1 MRTLFSSLALVLL
14 LLCACAASPETDRAQ
29 AESADLLSQLQQHGE
44 ALLES
49 RRTLLSDLLFGR
61 VPESAPADAA
71 WFDSAAFVGDSVSV
85 MLEYYNNA
93 HHPLGSAAFFCA
105 ESLSP
110 RNALAA
116 QPGSKRLPEWPKGSG
131 RHPAL
136 PEGIAESG
144 AEKVYLMLGMN
155 SISGGVDN
163 AAADLVTLIDSILA
177 QSPEAAVLIQSVT
190 PMTADSP
197 RTDALLNNETIRQYN
212 LRMAEVCRE
221 RGWYFVDSAQALTD
235 ENGFLRA
242 DYSGDKAMGI
252 HLNFSGAE
260 AWANYLLTHVPSDLK
275 TTQKQAGETG
285 AAAEGV

>member
-1 MRTLFSSLALVLL
+1 MRKNFPALSLALL
-14 LLCACAASPETDRAQ
+14 LLCACAAPA
-29 AESADLLSQLQQHGE
+29 SAGADGPKGIHTGLLLSQARDGGA
-44 ALLES
+44 ALLQS
-49 RRTLLSDLLFGR
+49 KQALINDLIFGR
-61 VPESAPADAA
+61 VPESPPVDSA

-93 HHPLGSAAFFCA
+93 RHPLGNAAFFCV

-110 RNALAA
+110 RNVMSA
-116 QPGSKRLPEWPKGSG
+116 QAGSNRLPEWPKGSG
-131 RHPAL
+131 QHPTL
-136 PEGIAESG
+136 PDGIAQSG
-144 AEKVYLMLGMN
+144 ASKIYFMVGMN

-252 HLNFSGAE
+252 HLNFSGTE
-260 AWANYLLTHVPSDLK
+260 AWTNYLLTHVPSDLK
-275 TTQKQAGETG
+275 
-285 AAAEGV
+285 

>member
-1 MRTLFSSLALVLL
+1 MRTILSSLSLVLL
-14 LLCACAASPETDRAQ
+14 LLCACTASTG
-29 AESADLLSQLQQHGE
+29 ADGSEDIHPGLPDQVHARGA
-44 ALLES
+44 ALLQS
-49 RRTLLSDLLFGR
+49 KQALMTDLIFGR
-61 VPESAPADAA
+61 VPESPPADPA

-85 MLEYYNNA
+85 MLEYYNNDR
-93 HHPLGSAAFFCA
+93 HPLGNAAFFCV

-110 RNALAA
+110 RNVMSA

-131 RHPAL
+131 LRPAL
-136 PEGIAESG
+136 PDGIAQSG
-144 AEKVYLMLGMN
+144 ASKIYFMLGIN

-163 AAADLVTLIDSILA
+163 AAKDLVTLVDSILA
-177 QSPEAAVLIQSVT
+177 QSPKADVLIQSVA

-197 RTDALLNNETIRQYN
+197 RADDLLNNETIRQYN
-212 LRMAEVCRE
+212 RILDDVCRE

-260 AWANYLLTHVPSDLK
+260 AWANYLLTHVPSALK
-275 TTQKQAGETG
+275 
-285 AAAEGV
+285 

>member
-1 MRTLFSSLALVLL
+1 MKNIILTLSLVLVLL
-14 LLCACAASPETDRAQ
+14 CSCAAAPKSIHTGL
-29 AESADLLSQLQQHGE
+29 LLSQTREHGA
-44 ALLES
+44 ALLQS
-49 RRTLLSDLLFGR
+49 QQALISDLIHGR
-61 VPESAPADAA
+61 VPESAPVDAA

-93 HHPLGSAAFFCA
+93 RHPLGNPAFFCA

-110 RNALAA
+110 RNAMSA

-131 RHPAL
+131 QHPTL
-136 PEGIAESG
+136 PEGIAQSG
-144 AEKVYLMLGMN
+144 ADKLYFMMGMN
-155 SISGGVDN
+155 SISEGVDN
-163 AAADLVTLIDSILA
+163 AAGDLVTLIDSILA
-177 QSPEAAVLIQSVT
+177 QSPEAVVLLQSVT

-197 RTDALLNNETIRQYN
+197 RADALLNNETIGQYN
-212 LRMAEVCRE
+212 RVLADVCRE

-275 TTQKQAGETG
+275 
-285 AAAEGV
+285 